1 MNCLPIA
8 DLWVLGHNTGLRC
21 SLFRPTG
28 VMAEPMLR
36 TLLKSKIHRA
46 RITRSDLDYE
56 GSISLDE
63 ALVEA
68 ADFLPFEKVDIYNV
82 TNGQRWQ
89 TYVIPVERDSGE
101 VCINGAA
108 ARLCQPNDVVIIC
121 SYVQVDPKLDSKHR
135 VTVISV
141 DRDNR
146 VSGTVE
152 KSVPLRS

>member
-1 MNCLPIA
+1 
-8 DLWVLGHNTGLRC
+8 
-21 SLFRPTG
+21 
-28 VMAEPMLR
+28 MAEPMLR

-108 ARLCQPNDVVIIC
+108 ARLCQPNDVIIIC

>member
-1 MNCLPIA
+1 MPIA
-8 DLWVLGHNTGLRC
+8 DRVFLGHNTGPKFPCPPLPGV
-21 SLFRPTG
+21 PT
-28 VMAEPMLR
+28 VPMLR
-36 TLLKSKIHRA
+36 TLLKSKLHRA

-89 TYVIPVERDSGE
+89 TYVIPVARDSGE

-108 ARLCQPNDVVIIC
+108 ARLCQPNDLIIVC
-121 SYVQVDPKLDSKHR
+121 SYVQLDPKLEPKHR
-135 VTVISV
+135 VTVVNV
-141 DRDNR
+141 DLENR
-146 VSGTVE
+146 VTGTVE
-152 KSVPLRS
+152 KSVKLRG

>member
-1 MNCLPIA
+1 VNCLPIA

-21 SLFRPTG
+21 SLFCPTG

>member
-1 MNCLPIA
+1 
-8 DLWVLGHNTGLRC
+8 
-21 SLFRPTG
+21 
-28 VMAEPMLR
+28 MLR

-89 TYVIPVERDSGE
+89 TYVIPVERNSGE

-108 ARLCQPNDVVIIC
+108 ARLCQPNDIIIIC
-121 SYVQVDPKLDSKHR
+121 SYAMVDPKVDSTHN
-135 VTVISV
+135 VAVISV
-141 DRDNR
+141 DKKNK
-146 VSGTVE
+146 VTATIE
-152 KSVPLRS
+152 KSIPLKR